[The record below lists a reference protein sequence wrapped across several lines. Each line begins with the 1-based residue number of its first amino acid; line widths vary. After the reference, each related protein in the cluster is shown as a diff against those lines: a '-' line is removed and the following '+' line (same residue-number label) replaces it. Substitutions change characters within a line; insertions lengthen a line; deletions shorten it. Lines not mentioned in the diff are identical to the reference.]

1 MEEEAKEP
9 YSEEKAEALRAR
21 LLSLAQPTTTTTNNS
36 RPPSEEPAVQVNG
49 VVTNGD
55 EDGRS
60 SNGGVIAA
68 VRMSQ
73 AMSTLH
79 VEERSRAV
87 AEARRVANET
97 AIAAARQQL
106 QASSTNAMQLPV
118 AVERAQPMS
127 ADYLE
132 SIMASQ
138 LADAAADAAA
148 AAVEQEAAAEDEEDP
163 ASLHD
168 DQMVDISDTTIVSN
182 QAAPPPPLPPRLEL
196 PKLKPGETVWIP
208 SRKCVATVQANNPFF
223 KVMHCALEDGSS
235 LELPYAELQ
244 AQAAS
249 NGNATEHSHALSSAI
264 AGLESQVHFLAR
276 ELERAPDA
284 AQRAEAIADEEP
296 ALQVAP
302 SSLQLFS
309 RSPPMPAART
319 RVARR
324 PII

>member
-1 MEEEAKEP
+1 
-9 YSEEKAEALRAR
+9 
-21 LLSLAQPTTTTTNNS
+21 
-36 RPPSEEPAVQVNG
+36 
-49 VVTNGD
+49 
-55 EDGRS
+55 
-60 SNGGVIAA
+60 
-68 VRMSQ
+68 
-73 AMSTLH
+73 
-79 VEERSRAV
+79 
-87 AEARRVANET
+87 
-97 AIAAARQQL
+97 
-106 QASSTNAMQLPV
+106 
-118 AVERAQPMS
+118 MS

-148 AAVEQEAAAEDEEDP
+148 AAVEQEAAAEDEDP

-223 KVMHCALEDGSS
+223 KVMHCTLEDGSS

-284 AQRAEAIADEEP
+284 AQRRSRAEPASASILREPQVMASMTAMLRLLESGGLGPAVAPEPLLLLGGPTSPTPASPQAVAGLLASPVNQPADPIAAAEAELAPFVTSVVERKRVAVHP
-296 ALQVAP
+296 HLQRLALVLRAYGSGAVAP
-302 SSLQLFS
+302 VEQ
-309 RSPPMPAART
+309 RKHQGAEVRARLRFLYFILET
-319 RVARR
+319 HVRR
-324 PII
+324 ICALVIRRAV

>member
-9 YSEEKAEALRAR
+9 YSDEKAEALRAR
-21 LLSLAQPTTTTTNNS
+21 LLSLAQPTTNTNNS
-36 RPPSEEPAVQVNG
+36 RPPVEEPAVEVNG

-148 AAVEQEAAAEDEEDP
+148 AAVEQEAAAEDEDP

-182 QAAPPPPLPPRLEL
+182 QAFS
-196 PKLKPGETVWIP
+196 T
-208 SRKCVATVQANNPFF
+208 ATT
-223 KVMHCALEDGSS
+223 
-235 LELPYAELQ
+235 
-244 AQAAS
+244 AA
-249 NGNATEHSHALSSAI
+249 
-264 AGLESQVHFLAR
+264 
-276 ELERAPDA
+276 
-284 AQRAEAIADEEP
+284 
-296 ALQVAP
+296 
-302 SSLQLFS
+302 
-309 RSPPMPAART
+309 AARAAKAQT
-319 RVARR
+319 GRDCLD
-324 PII
+324 PFP